1 MSLALCARG
10 FEGYVFPSSNVAN
23 YVYDHENYRNG
34 PCILSTFERVDELT
48 PIVNGT
54 NDVRNAFL
62 STCEF
67 KTERDNQEHIYYTS
81 EDGDRLDAQCIL
93 GLVYQKLA
101 DMEKENEDKNLKIEI
116 KMFF

>member
-1 MSLALCARG
+1 MSLVAYARG
-10 FEGYVFPSSNVAN
+10 FPNYAFPLQNVEN
-23 YVYDHENYRNG
+23 YVAEHANYRNE
-34 PCILSTFERVDELT
+34 PCIASTFERVDELT

-81 EDGDRLDAQCIL
+81 EDGDRLDVTAL
-93 GLVYQKLA
+93 FRVGNFYLA
-101 DMEKENEDKNLKIEI
+101 DEQ
-116 KMFF
+116 